1 MAFVF
6 DEVQVNDGQF
16 FVAEN
21 GKNPKALGE
30 GDKKVKHSAYIEG
43 PLQVGN
49 DGDFSS
55 AEGTVMIG
63 ADGNA
68 GASKALSVKG
78 DIDQD
83 GNIVTTGTINTK
95 GSRINV
101 GFVNGT
107 GASVAVKAFDIEH
120 PSKSGYRLRHICL
133 EGPESAI
140 YYRGRLR
147 NEKVIR
153 LPFYWKDLVNIDT
166 ISVQLQPIGVHQ
178 DIIVK
183 RWDDEYVYLQAQG
196 ALPINCFFHV
206 YAERK
211 DVEKLIPEYE
221 GTSVDD
227 YPGDNSVYSI
237 NK

>member
-30 GDKKVKHSAYIEG
+30 GEKKVKHSAYIEG

-83 GNIVTTGTINTK
+83 GNIVTTGTINTN
-95 GSRINV
+95 GSQINV

-107 GASVAVKAFDIEH
+107 GASAAVKAFDIEH
-120 PSKSGYRLRHICL
+120 PSKSGHRLRHICL

-140 YYRGRLR
+140 YYRGRLK

-153 LPFYWKDLVNIDT
+153 LPYYWKDLVNIDT
-166 ISVQLQPIGVHQ
+166 ISVQLQPIGAHQ
-178 DIIVK
+178 NIIVK

>member
-30 GDKKVKHSAYIEG
+30 GEKKVKHSAYIEG

-83 GNIVTTGTINTK
+83 GNIVTTGTIDTN
-95 GSRINV
+95 GSQINV
-101 GFVNGT
+101 GFVNGS
-107 GASVAVKAFDIEH
+107 GASPAVKAFDIEH

-140 YYRGRLR
+140 YYRGRLK

-153 LPFYWKDLVNIDT
+153 LPYYWKDLVNIDT
-166 ISVQLQPIGVHQ
+166 ISVQLQPIGAHQ
-178 DIIVK
+178 NIIVK

>member
-30 GDKKVKHSAYIEG
+30 GEKKVKHSAYIEG

-83 GNIVTTGTINTK
+83 GNIVTTGTIDTN
-95 GSRINV
+95 GSQINV

-107 GASVAVKAFDIEH
+107 GASAAVKAFDIEH
-120 PSKSGYRLRHICL
+120 PSKSGHRLRHICL

-140 YYRGRLR
+140 YYRGRLK

-153 LPFYWKDLVNIDT
+153 LPYYWKDLVNIDT
-166 ISVQLQPIGVHQ
+166 ISVQLQPIGAHQ
-178 DIIVK
+178 NIIVK

>member
-1 MAFVF
+1 MAFIF
-6 DEVQVNDGQF
+6 DEVNVNNGQLI
-16 FVAEN
+16 VAEN
-21 GKNPKALGE
+21 GSDVKSSGVKQT
-30 GDKKVKHSAYIEG
+30 KHSAYIEG
-43 PLQVGN
+43 PVQVGN
-49 DGDFSS
+49 VSDFTS

-63 ADGNA
+63 KDGNA
-68 GASKALSVKG
+68 GAAKALSVKG

-83 GNIVTTGTINTK
+83 GNIVTTGTINTN

-133 EGPESAI
+133 EGPESAV
-140 YYRGRLR
+140 YYRGRLK
-147 NEKVIR
+147 NQKKIV
-153 LPFYWKDLVNIDT
+153 LPKYWKDLVDIDSIT
-166 ISVQLQPIGVHQ
+166 VQLQSIGVHQ

-183 RWDDEYVYLQAQG
+183 RWDDENIFLQSQG

-221 GTSVDD
+221 GTSIDD